1 MKKFNFP
8 LNTVLNY
15 KDQVL
20 ENLRNEHGQ
29 ILSEVS
35 VQERVVKEAEFSCQK
50 YYEAFEFQKV
60 KGTTANRLRDYGNYL
75 DKLRRDILAEQ
86 KKLEALKLK
95 EAIKRGEVLHAK
107 QEKASIEKLKERNLI
122 QYNKD
127 YQKSEERFIEEF
139 VSNVNMKTKLSG

>member
-35 VQERVVKEAEFSCQK
+35 VQDSAVKVAELSYQK
-50 YYEAFEFQKV
+50 YYEAFELQKV
-60 KGTTANRLRDYGNYL
+60 KGTTVNRLRDYGNYL

-95 EAIKRGEVLHAK
+95 ETMKRQEVIHAK

-139 VSNVNMKTKLSG
+139 VSNVNMKAKLSG